1 MAPITRSL
9 KRPASPEEKIQVLVK
24 IEPNASAADLGGGD
38 LGTSNGKPT
47 GRRPKPRVKIEY
59 EEEKLQSNEISTA
72 SGAKVG
78 QGKPS
83 GVVHGMDEKPKLIK
97 NKVSGSAAVAVVAD
111 LCQKTPPKRGRP
123 TVSSSSTPSKSPRG
137 TPRCAV
143 QRCFI
148 WHLQNKTKQNN
159 WRSRVFWSPGWFGI

>member
-1 MAPITRSL
+1 MLAHRASLRFSGQALRIMAPITRSL

-78 QGKPS
+78 QGS
-83 GVVHGMDEKPKLIK
+83 RARAGQTLG
-97 NKVSGSAAVAVVAD
+97 NS
-111 LCQKTPPKRGRP
+111 RP
-123 TVSSSSTPSKSPRG
+123 DP
-137 TPRCAV
+137 V
-143 QRCFI
+143 QE
-148 WHLQNKTKQNN
+148 
-159 WRSRVFWSPGWFGI
+159 